1 MQQSNGAS
9 PVEKLKAAQEKQ
21 QVEKALQ
28 RLLEMC
34 AGATGALVAT
44 ADGFVTARVFKQEI
58 ADKSLAAITSSAM
71 SLAEALVNETGQ
83 GPCQN
88 LIIEGQGGHVVS
100 LRINHTRVLTAM
112 ATRNT
117 RLGMLLSAA
126 KVCAEQLASTLGEK

>member
-1 MQQSNGAS
+1 MKQSDGIS
-9 PVEKLKAAQEKQ
+9 PLEKLKAAREIQ
-21 QVEKALQ
+21 QVEKLLQ
-28 RLLEMC
+28 RLLDVC
-34 AGATGALVAT
+34 VGATGALVAT
-44 ADGFVTARVFKQEI
+44 ADGFVVARVFKQDI
-58 ADKSLAAITSSAM
+58 ADKSLAAITSSVM

-88 LIIEGQGGHVVS
+88 LIIEGQEGHVVS

-126 KVCAEQLASTLGEK
+126 KACAEQLASTLGEK